1 MHVLEAHLYIFK
13 TNGKGLKINDRHLLV
28 LSYISLSNIKNEEV
42 LQSLMAIPTSLS
54 SFFAATTKQCCC
66 RRVVMP

>member
-42 LQSLMAIPTSLS
+42 LQGLMAIPTSLS
-54 SFFAATTKQCCC
+54 SFLQQQQCKSGYAIILN
-66 RRVVMP
+66 